1 MLIVNQI
8 LFFLALAI
16 LVFPIIFIIVMVIYN
31 GRVNKR
37 IKALQREVNEKN
49 VRKFKKTSKF
59 IKTSKFGPFGRFE
72 KRWEMLIDMFKAVNK
87 SKKIPYELKEEL
99 YEVLVKRGC
108 DKTKLNFKQKRK

>member
-8 LFFLALAI
+8 LFFLVLAI

-49 VRKFKKTSKF
+49 VRKF